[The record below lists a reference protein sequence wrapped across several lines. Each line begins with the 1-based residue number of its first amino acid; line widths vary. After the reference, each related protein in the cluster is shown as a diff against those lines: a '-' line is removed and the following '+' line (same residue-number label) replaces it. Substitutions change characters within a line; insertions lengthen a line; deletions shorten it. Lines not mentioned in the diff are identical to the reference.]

1 MFKTTLAAGAL
12 SLALG
17 ATPAMA
23 QYYDPYYAGCYDD
36 WGNSIP
42 CYNYGFYGGPFFG
55 FGGPFFFGH
64 RHFHHS
70 FPPGFF
76 VNHRFGTHGFAHRG
90 FFGDTLSRHRFVG
103 HPCLARTTLSG

>member
-42 CYNYGFYGGPFFG
+42 CYNYGFYGGPFFR
-55 FGGPFFFGH
+55 FCGPFFFGP

-70 FPPGFF
+70 FHPGFF
-76 VNHRFGTHGFAHRG
+76 FNHGFV
-90 FFGDTLSRHRFVG
+90 THRFVDSGVLG
-103 HPCLARTTLSG
+103 HPLLWPRFVSPTLFSVPPLLV